1 MKTKPPE
8 SELLMGKWSFI
19 ALVGFAAVLIG
30 FSVWSLVGIFGK
42 GGDNTGGNPAS
53 LNNNGGAGSGN
64 PGMPKAEIERAH
76 AQYHP
81 PPPPEVKP
89 VLPPKIETPTNRNDA
104 ELILQKTKAAANQKL
119 VERLKQYVKDH
130 PERDNRELEK
140 EIKIREQR
148 IKSNP

>member
-1 MKTKPPE
+1 
-8 SELLMGKWSFI
+8 
-19 ALVGFAAVLIG
+19 
-30 FSVWSLVGIFGK
+30 
-42 GGDNTGGNPAS
+42 
-53 LNNNGGAGSGN
+53 
-64 PGMPKAEIERAH
+64 MPKAEIERAH

-89 VLPPKIETPTNRNDA
+89 VLPPPPDVPTNRNDA